1 MRYFHRTSVS
11 PDTVLAEA
19 DRYFAAHLEAV
30 ERGARSR
37 AFRGATGTLTL
48 TAEPEGGHYTKIT
61 ISTDQVGESEIDKVG
76 KGFLTAVHQH
86 ADSRH
91 VARGAY

>member
-11 PDTVLAEA
+11 PDDVLAEA
-19 DRYFAAHLEAV
+19 DRYFGTRLEAV
-30 ERGARSR
+30 ERGTRSR
-37 AFRGATGTLTL
+37 TYRGGTGTLTL
-48 TAEPEGGHYTKIT
+48 SVEPEGGHYIRIT
-61 ISTDQVGESEIDKVG
+61 VSTDQVGESEIDKVG

-91 VARGAY
+91 TARGAY

>member
-11 PDTVLAEA
+11 PDDVLAEA
-19 DRYFAAHLEAV
+19 DRYFEARLEAV

-37 AFRGATGTLTL
+37 TFRGPIGTLTL
-48 TAEPEGGHYTKIT
+48 TAAPEGGHYTKIT
-61 ISTDQVGESEIDKVG
+61 VSTDQVGESEIDKVG
-76 KGFLTAVHQH
+76 KGFLTAVHRH
-86 ADSRH
+86 ADRQH

>member
-11 PDTVLAEA
+11 PDDVLAEA
-19 DRYFAAHLEAV
+19 DRYFGSRLESV
-30 ERGARSR
+30 EQGTRARI
-37 AFRGATGTLTL
+37 FRGATGTLTL
-48 TAEPEGGHYTKIT
+48 KVEAEGGHYTRIT
-61 ISTDQVGESEIDKVG
+61 VSTDQVGESEIDKVG

-86 ADSRH
+86 VDDRH